1 MQMALDQARLGAA
14 AGEVPV
20 GAVVVSDGQI
30 VGRGQN
36 RNLRDNDPSAHAEI
50 VALREAG
57 ARLANHRLGGCVLYA
72 TIEPCAMCAGAMVHA
87 RIARLVFGAS
97 DPKSGAAGS
106 VLEVINHPS
115 LNHIMEVTSGVLEDE
130 CSDLLKSFFAE
141 KRGAA
146 KTQ

>member
-1 MQMALDQARLGAA
+1 MQMALDQARLGAE